1 MNKTIILIAAAAL
14 MAPAAEAWE
23 PVGGR
28 IATEW
33 AADVTPE
40 KPWNVYPRPVMERT
54 EWENLNGLW
63 QYAIVPAAEAE
74 PEQWQG
80 EILVPY
86 CVESSLSGVGRT
98 VSPDEALW
106 YRRSLK
112 VPAAWKGE
120 AVLLNF
126 GAVDWACEVWVN
138 DVRVGS
144 HKGGYTPFSLNITP
158 ALDAKGPNTLTVRV
172 TDPSRSGHQPLGKQ
186 TDKPKGCFYTNVTGI
201 WQTVWLEPVAATN
214 HIASLHTTPD
224 IDRRR
229 IAVDVTPAHADPSM
243 VTEVTVSEDGRTIA
257 SARSVSGEPVEVVMP
272 ADMKLWSP
280 DSPAIYDLDITI
292 TSGGKTVDRVKSYA
306 AMRKVST
313 ARDSNGIVR
322 FRLNDK
328 DIFHF
333 GPLDQ
338 GWWPD
343 GLYTAPTYE
352 AMISDIDKTKDLGF
366 NMIRKHVKVEPA
378 TWYTYCDRAGIL
390 VWQDMPNGD
399 RWADWQQYN
408 YFDGVEKPRSPESEA
423 IFRREW
429 KDIIDA
435 LRNYPSIA
443 VWVPFNEGWG
453 QFKTPEIVGWTKE
466 YDPTRLVN
474 PASGGNHYPV
484 GDMLD
489 IHHYPD
495 PQMLLIDPGRANVLG
510 EYGGIGL
517 AVKGHVWSPDRNW
530 GYVKFNSSAEV
541 TDLYVKYVD
550 DLLRLAR
557 SGYTGAVYTQ
567 TTDVENEVNGLM
579 TYDRKVLKVDADRVR
594 RANRSLSNFR

>member
-14 MAPAAEAWE
+14 MSPAAEAWE

-40 KPWNVYPRPVMERT
+40 KPWNVYPRPVMERP

-74 PEQWQG
+74 PVQWQG

-106 YRRSLK
+106 YRRSLI

-120 AVLLNF
+120 DVLLNF

-144 HKGGYTPFSLNITP
+144 HKGGYTPFSFNITP
-158 ALDAKGPNTLTVRV
+158 ALAAKGPNTLTVRV
-172 TDPSRSGHQPLGKQ
+172 TDPSRSGPQPLGKQ

-201 WQTVWLEPVAATN
+201 WQTVWLEPVAGTN
-214 HIASLHTTPD
+214 YVASLHTTPD

-229 IAVDVTPAHADPSM
+229 ITVDVTPAYADPLM
-243 VTEVTVSEDGRTIA
+243 VTEVTVSEGGRTVA
-257 SARSVSGEPVEVVMP
+257 SARSVSGEPVEVAMP
-272 ADMKLWSP
+272 ADMKLWTP
-280 DSPAIYDLDITI
+280 ENPAIYDLDIAI
-292 TSGGKTVDRVKSYA
+292 TSGGKTVDRVKSYT

-313 ARDSNGIVR
+313 ARDANGIVR
-322 FRLNDK
+322 FHLNDK

-352 AMISDIDKTKDLGF
+352 AMVSDIDKTKDLGF

-399 RWADWQQYN
+399 RWAEWQQYN
-408 YFDGVEKPRSPESEA
+408 YFDGAEKPRSAESEA

-435 LRNYPSIA
+435 LRNYTSIV

-517 AVKGHVWSPDRNW
+517 AVKGHVWTPDRNW

-550 DLLRLAR
+550 ELLRLAR
-557 SGYTGAVYTQ
+557 NGYTGAVYTQ